1 MHCSAC
7 SPLGVLTS
15 IESILGIDNSDL
27 ENRHADHLV
36 QSDINLIKE
45 LVAFRKARNIDQAT
59 VARHMGIDPS
69 GVSKIEAGY
78 RDLLQSTLQ
87 RYALAVGAVIEHR
100 VVAFEDVENNTSAHT
115 PLS

>member
-1 MHCSAC
+1 MS
-7 SPLGVLTS
+7 T
-15 IESILGIDNSDL
+15 ESIIGVDNLDPES
-27 ENRHADHLV
+27 RHADHLV
-36 QSDINLIKE
+36 QSDMNLIRQ

-69 GVSKIEAGY
+69 GVSKIEAGH

-100 VVAFEDVENNTSAHT
+100 VVAFEDVENIAPVHE

>member
-1 MHCSAC
+1 MS
-7 SPLGVLTS
+7 T
-15 IESILGIDNSDL
+15 ESIIGVDNSDP
-27 ENRHADHLV
+27 ESRHAYHLV
-36 QSDINLIKE
+36 QLDMNLIKE
-45 LVAFRKARNIDQAT
+45 LVAFRKAHNIDQAT

-100 VVAFEDVENNTSAHT
+100 VVAFEDVENNTSVHEQF
-115 PLS
+115 S

>member
-1 MHCSAC
+1 M
-7 SPLGVLTS
+7 T
-15 IESILGIDNSDL
+15 IESILGIDNSDP
-27 ENRHADHLV
+27 ESRHADHLV
-36 QSDINLIKE
+36 RSDMNLIRE

-100 VVAFEDVENNTSAHT
+100 VQAFEDVENNTAAHGH
-115 PLS
+115 SS